1 MKYYVYKSSLAKD
14 RIVLF
19 YTIDSLLGSDFMVGY
34 DDNVYEV
41 TPKNIININPYSTI
55 CSEIEIIK
63 KLSVDEI
70 IKLCTFEV
78 NLIELCKK
86 HPNHILQII
95 CNMKNIT
102 ENRKRELL
110 EMSKEHMELL
120 SYLED

>member
-19 YTIDSLLGSDFMVGY
+19 YTIDSLLGSDFMAGY

-86 HPNHILQII
+86 HPTHILQII